1 MAVGLVMRDATTAP
15 FFDGT
20 ARGEFLLRRCVVCGT
35 YSQPQAEQCSSCD
48 SQNLTWEP
56 STGSARVVTWA
67 VVHSKPRD
75 GVSDVEVVAVGEL
88 DEGPWWWAQILDV
101 EPNEVFL
108 GMRVKIDFEV
118 ANGSDEY
125 VPVFRSAG
133 S

>member
-1 MAVGLVMRDATTAP
+1 
-15 FFDGT
+15 
-20 ARGEFLLRRCVVCGT
+20 
-35 YSQPQAEQCSSCD
+35 
-48 SQNLTWEP
+48 
-56 STGSARVVTWA
+56 
-67 VVHSKPRD
+67 
-75 GVSDVEVVAVGEL
+75 VSDVEVVAVGEL